1 MLFNRQQNG
10 VTHDQFFDQ
19 QIEFIL
25 KTGHDSIYLCKEIS
39 LFVID
44 SISGGRRQ
52 TVELI

>member
-1 MLFNRQQNG
+1 MLFNREQKR
-10 VTHDQFFDQ
+10 VTLDQ

-25 KTGHDSIYLCKEIS
+25 KIGHDYIYLCKEIS